1 MGIEPD
7 KLKKIVEGAIYA
19 ADKPLTLDNLKDLFF
34 LDDQPTTEELKAA
47 IEAIQQD
54 YSDRG
59 VELRLL
65 ASGYRFQVKAEV
77 GPWVSRLWE
86 EKPAKYSRALLETL
100 ALVAYRQ
107 PITRGE
113 IEEIRGVTV
122 SSYIVKTL
130 MERDWVRVVG
140 HRDVPG
146 RPAMYATTKDFLDYF
161 NLKNLD
167 DLPSL
172 AEIRDL
178 DKINEELE
186 LVEKF
191 SEDQAQEA
199 AQEAESEQQDENT
212 LNISNMD
219 QTKAEGDNKKPH
231 LTLHDLAEKMSRLR
245 DDEVDVV
252 DVVDVEER
260 VDAENEEEI
269 EHQSMEDDVSE
280 PIETETDMASLESE
294 SVLEEEANRPPK
306 SIFDDASEFEEQS
319 EQGKSQDATNAGESE
334 KIDSK
339 LTVDDD
345 L

>member
-7 KLKKIVEGAIYA
+7 KLKNIVEGAIYA
-19 ADKPLTLDNLKDLFF
+19 AEKPLTLDNLKELFF
-34 LDDQPTTEELKAA
+34 LDEQPATEELKAA

-54 YSDRG
+54 YQERG
-59 VELRLL
+59 VELKQL
-65 ASGYRFQVKAEV
+65 ASGYRFQVKAEL

-86 EKPAKYSRALLETL
+86 ERPAKYSRALLETL

-113 IEEIRGVTV
+113 IEEIRGVSV
-122 SSYIVKTL
+122 SSHIIKTL
-130 MERDWVRVVG
+130 MEREWVRVVG

-191 SEDQAQEA
+191 SEENAQAAEEA
-199 AQEAESEQQDENT
+199 EESEQQDENT
-212 LNISNMD
+212 LNISDMD
-219 QTKAEGDNKKPH
+219 AAKSEGDNKKPN
-231 LTLHDLAEKMSRLR
+231 LTLHALAEKMSRLR
-245 DDEVDVV
+245 DDDEAEHQEVDGAALDQQEMESAVL
-252 DVVDVEER
+252 E
-260 VDAENEEEI
+260 DA
-269 EHQSMEDDVSE
+269 
-280 PIETETDMASLESE
+280 ETETDYEAVTESKPHESVAEDDDNTTEFVTKPEALESQDQQDTGQ
-294 SVLEEEANRPPK
+294 P
-306 SIFDDASEFEEQS
+306 EQ
-319 EQGKSQDATNAGESE
+319 T
-334 KIDSK
+334 DSK
-339 LTVDDD
+339 LTADDD